1 VAIDTL
7 TLVTAW
13 DGSLGSRGVRIEGM
27 RVQGAVFDGV
37 KLWDTAASAPP
48 FATTPTC
55 ALAWLAPGEPGCDG
69 PTGGSGEPALHVPL
83 YLTEG
88 RERAIAEVQFPV
100 FDGEEASKWIL
111 AGTACFLGPV
121 E

>member
-1 VAIDTL
+1 MPPPPPPAAL
-7 TLVTAW
+7 
-13 DGSLGSRGVRIEGM
+13 
-27 RVQGAVFDGV
+27 DGV
-37 KLWDTAASAPP
+37 IIRLD
-48 FATTPTC
+48 
-55 ALAWLAPGEPGCDG
+55 
-69 PTGGSGEPALHVPL
+69 GEPALHVPL

>member
-1 VAIDTL
+1 
-7 TLVTAW
+7 
-13 DGSLGSRGVRIEGM
+13 
-27 RVQGAVFDGV
+27 
-37 KLWDTAASAPP
+37 
-48 FATTPTC
+48 
-55 ALAWLAPGEPGCDG
+55 
-69 PTGGSGEPALHVPL
+69 VPL